1 MNLFDVPPTKQLD
14 MFRQKLELFRRAGV
28 SGALAKRLALRE
40 AGKKF
45 KTKTKIPGHQ
55 LSWHFQTD
63 LSGQKYLFK
72 KEQKR

>member
-14 MFRQKLELFRRAGV
+14 MFRQKLEQLKRAGV

-45 KTKTKIPGHQ
+45 KTKTRIPGRQ

-63 LSGQKYLFK
+63 LNGQQYLRT
-72 KEQKR
+72 QGDG